1 MKRSENRL
9 LTTHTG
15 SLTRPPVLAEF
26 ARARQQG
33 HVNEGAY
40 QKQLAESV
48 AAVVQRQA
56 VAGIDVVNDGEFGK
70 STSWSLY
77 ALKRLG
83 GFELRPAQV
92 GGNPFDRGAERQLFK
107 EFYESLEGSHD
118 RKWSVVT
125 RFDAVCVAP
134 IEYTGLHE
142 LNRDIGN
149 LKAATEDLDIAE
161 AFLPVAAPASA
172 IPDRKNEYYKND
184 EECVVAL
191 AEALRTEYRAIVDAG
206 FLLQVDD
213 ARAAV
218 TYDRMVP
225 PASFEEYYRWVE
237 RHVEVLNH
245 ALEGIPED
253 RIRYHVCWG
262 SWPGPHVTDVPLEK
276 IVDLVL
282 KVRAGAYLL
291 EAANVRHEHEWQV
304 WKDVKLP
311 EGKILV
317 PGVISHS
324 TNLVEHPKLVAER
337 LLRFASVVG
346 RENVIAGS
354 DCGFAQEEFNQRVHP
369 TVMWAKLEAMAEG
382 AKIASQE
389 LWA

>member
-1 MKRSENRL
+1 MKRSEKGI

-33 HVNEGAY
+33 NVNEGAY

-48 AAVVQRQA
+48 AGVVKQQA
-56 VAGIDVVNDGEFGK
+56 EAGIDVVNDGEFGK

-83 GFELRPAQV
+83 GFELRPAQ
-92 GGNPFDRGAERQLFK
+92 GGDNPFDRGAERELFK
-107 EFYESLEGSHD
+107 EFYADLESGHD
-118 RKWSVVT
+118 RTWSVVT
-125 RFDAVCVAP
+125 RFDAVCVGP
-134 IEYTGLHE
+134 IEYTGLNE

-149 LKAATEDLDIAE
+149 LKAATEGLDVAE

-225 PASFEEYYRWVE
+225 PASFEDYYKWVE

-291 EAANVRHEHEWQV
+291 EAANARHEHEWQV

-324 TNLVEHPKLVAER
+324 TNVVEHPKLVAER
-337 LLRFASVVG
+337 LLKFASVVG
-346 RENVIAGS
+346 RENVIAGT
-354 DCGFAQEEFNQRVHP
+354 DCGFAQEEFNRRVHP
-369 TVMWAKLEAMAEG
+369 TIMWAKLEAMAEG
-382 AKIASQE
+382 AKIASKE
-389 LWA
+389 LWG

>member
-15 SLTRPPVLAEF
+15 SLTRPPVLTEF
-26 ARARQQG
+26 SRARQQG
-33 HVNEGAY
+33 NVNEGAY
-40 QKQLAESV
+40 EKQLSESV
-48 AAVVQRQA
+48 ARVVRRQEE
-56 VAGIDVVNDGEFGK
+56 AGIDVVNDGEFGK

-77 ALKRLG
+77 ALKRLDG
-83 GFELRPAQV
+83 IELRPAEAGV
-92 GGNPFDRGAERQLFK
+92 NPFDRGAERNLFR
-107 EFYESLEGSHD
+107 EFYEELESSHD
-118 RKWSVVT
+118 RRWSVVT
-125 RFDAVCVAP
+125 RFDAVCVGP
-134 IEYTGLHE
+134 IEYTGLDE

-149 LKAATEDLDIAE
+149 LKAAIEGLEVSE

-172 IPDRKNEYYKND
+172 IPDRKNEYYRNE

-225 PASFEEYYRWVE
+225 PASFEEYYSWVE

-282 KVRAGAYLL
+282 KVHAGAYLL
-291 EAANVRHEHEWQV
+291 EAANPRHEHEWQV

-311 EGKILV
+311 EGKVLV

-354 DCGFAQEEFNQRVHP
+354 DCGFAQEEFNRRVHP
-369 TVMWAKLEAMAEG
+369 TIMWAKLEAMVEG
-382 AKIASQE
+382 A
-389 LWA
+389 